1 MHDHFDALDKS
12 CYEHGCTDDCPVGKA
27 LVLKREVARARR
39 PSYLEITAVLAA
51 VGAIGTWFGAMLL

>member
-1 MHDHFDALDKS
+1 MHDEHD
-12 CYEHGCTDDCPVGKA
+12 CYDLATGCAGQPILETRS
-27 LVLKREVARARR
+27 LLRREVARVRR